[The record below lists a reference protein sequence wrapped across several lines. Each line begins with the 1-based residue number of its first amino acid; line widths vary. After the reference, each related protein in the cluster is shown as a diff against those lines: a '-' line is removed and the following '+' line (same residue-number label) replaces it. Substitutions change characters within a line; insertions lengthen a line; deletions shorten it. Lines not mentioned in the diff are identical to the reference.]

1 VRIDETAG
9 EDFCNH
15 IGFVAGDAYRGSAL
29 NSADSCCIEVDSARI
44 ILDGRACSRI
54 SRRPTKGDVVV
65 LQIDLDSLNSS
76 QLSVGLEGEP
86 LVSVNWACQKRPV
99 YLALSFR
106 RVGWKVTLL
115 HEQQARDSNQLSPTE
130 RAAQVLA
137 LARNSLTDLEPGT
150 NSQKYRIS

>member
-1 VRIDETAG
+1 MRIDETAG

-44 ILDGRACSRI
+44 TLDGRACSRI

-137 LARNSLTDLEPGT
+137 LTRNSLTDLEPGT
-150 NSQKYRIS
+150 NSQTYPI

>member
-1 VRIDETAG
+1 MRIDETAG

-29 NSADSCCIEVDSARI
+29 NSADSCCMEVDSARI
-44 ILDGRACSRI
+44 TLDGRACSRV
-54 SRRPTKGDVVV
+54 SRRPAKGDVVV
-65 LQIDLDSLNSS
+65 LQIDLDSS
-76 QLSVGLEGEP
+76 QFTVGIEGEP
-86 LVSVNWACQKRPV
+86 LVSVHWACQKRPV

-115 HEQQARDSNQLSPTE
+115 HHQQAHDSNQLSPTE

-137 LARNSLTDLEPGT
+137 LTRNSLTDLEPGT
-150 NSQKYRIS
+150 NSQTYPI